1 MQRRRRV
8 PFVSMEKERKE
19 QDRLH
24 MSAVAVKQ
32 DVKVIR
38 ALSIFLDHHEYT
50 VISVLTQ
57 MKLRGPIVRV
67 ANAANMLIIGGR
79 RRATVLP
86 QDQKSS
92 SSHTTGQSSA
102 LSAPAVNSSWRIW

>member
-50 VISVLTQ
+50 VIYLY
-57 MKLRGPIVRV
+57 
-67 ANAANMLIIGGR
+67 
-79 RRATVLP
+79 
-86 QDQKSS
+86 
-92 SSHTTGQSSA
+92 SHK
-102 LSAPAVNSSWRIW
+102 